1 MDKHFIEGSLRMFKI
16 KSKFVNTAC
25 MVLSNLTSSPL
36 SDLASLHPLF
46 VPCAQW
52 ALQDFLQ
59 KATGHWHLPSS
70 LSEIKWPS
78 PSLGWIQFKY
88 HLFREV
94 FPDLSG

>member
-1 MDKHFIEGSLRMFKI
+1 MFKI
-16 KSKFVNTAC
+16 KSKFVDTAY

-46 VPCAQW
+46 VPCAQS

-59 KATGHWHLPSS
+59 QATGLWHLPSS
-70 LSEIKWPS
+70 LSDIKWPF
-78 PSLGWIQFKY
+78 PSLSWIQFKY

-94 FPDLSG
+94 FLDLPG